1 MELLERDGGCGWC
14 GESSDSSAASIEYRV
29 PPPKGADAVLASD
42 GLVAVCASCQQ
53 TEKRSVRFPRGLLV
67 AAAEVEEMGFSEMVR
82 VALAEWLRSRQQL
95 TQEFEEVVWTTI
107 GEESHHDFL
116 LKTPSIPIGIDVKS
130 LKIRSDLRKMMVKS
144 EKESKKA
151 QVAFESMLKMIQ
163 EVNALRVDLLD
174 EKENECKG
182 NECISC
188 GRETMKRDYT
198 YGGWF
203 CDVCGARQRTST
215 WHDDVTEGGFA

>member
-14 GESSDSSAASIEYRV
+14 GESRDSSAASIEYRV

-82 VALAEWLRSRQQL
+82 VALAEWLRSRQL

-107 GEESHHDFL
+107 G
-116 LKTPSIPIGIDVKS
+116 KS
-130 LKIRSDLRKMMVKS
+130 LETRKLEVEALVTPLRDEMVKMS
-144 EKESKKA
+144 TANQAMEK
-151 QVAFESMLKMIQ
+151 
-163 EVNALRVDLLD
+163 D
-174 EKENECKG
+174 
-182 NECISC
+182 
-188 GRETMKRDYT
+188 REGAYQAIKRS
-198 YGGWF
+198 
-203 CDVCGARQRTST
+203 VST
-215 WHDDVTEGGFA
+215 QI